1 MTDYLL
7 PVVIA
12 AFLWWFSTGLVLLLD
27 GLPRTT
33 YRWSLVA
40 SSGLALIGLTAI
52 AATAR
57 DTGVLGAYV
66 AFVGSLL
73 VWGWQELTFLTGAIT
88 GPRRQG
94 SSARRG
100 SRQHFTHA
108 VAAILWHELAIAAG
122 GLLVAAMVWHGS
134 NAIALWTYLVLW
146 TMRTSAKLNL
156 FLGVRNSNA
165 DLLPPHLSYLQ
176 TYFQRR
182 PLNALFPLS
191 VAAGTVVV
199 CLLVQRAL
207 VPEASAGQIAGL
219 MLVAALM
226 ALAVIEHWL
235 MVVPVNINAL
245 WQWAMRTPADAV
257 TPTIAPAIAPNRE
270 RP

>member
-1 MTDYLL
+1 MIDYAL

-33 YRWSLVA
+33 YRWSLAA
-40 SSGLALIGLTAI
+40 SSGLALIGLAAI

-57 DTGVLGAYV
+57 DISVVGAYV
-66 AFVGSLL
+66 AFVGALL
-73 VWGWQELTFLTGAIT
+73 VWGWQELTFLTGAVT

-100 SRQHFTHA
+100 SRQHFAHA
-108 VAAILWHELAIAAG
+108 VAAILWHELAIAAA
-122 GLLVAAMVWHGS
+122 GLLIAAMVWHGS
-134 NAIALWTYLVLW
+134 NPVALWTYLVLW

-156 FLGVRNSNA
+156 FLGVRNANA

-182 PLNALFPLS
+182 SLNALFPLS
-191 VAAGTVVV
+191 VAAGTVVA

-207 VPEASAGQIAGL
+207 APEASAGQVAGV

-235 MVVPVNINAL
+235 MVLPININAL
-245 WQWAMRTPADAV
+245 WQWALRTPAAAV
-257 TPTIAPAIAPNRE
+257 AAPVIAPPRE
-270 RP
+270 GA

>member
-1 MTDYLL
+1 MTDYVL

-156 FLGVRNSNA
+156 FWGVRNLSEQF
-165 DLLPPHLSYLQ
+165 LPAHLSYLES
-176 TYFQRR
+176 FFRR
-182 PLNALFPLS
+182 RAMNAFWPVS
-191 VAAGTVVV
+191 VAAACGG
-199 CLLVQRAL
+199 LAWLISRAL
-207 VPEASAGQIAGL
+207 DPATTAPQAVGLTLVSTLLAMAIVEHL
-219 MLVAALM
+219 MLVLP
-226 ALAVIEHWL
+226 LDTT
-235 MVVPVNINAL
+235 AL
-245 WQWAMRTPADAV
+245 WRWAL
-257 TPTIAPAIAPNRE
+257 
-270 RP
+270 RPDKRGQEFVSGLRSEPPLP